1 VNTYPYAKMQMK
13 NGISS
18 SQYRMHFIGALA
30 LDGMKVFAQE
40 FATVDADNMITF
52 FKALESTSV
61 FA

>member
-1 VNTYPYAKMQMK
+1 MQMK